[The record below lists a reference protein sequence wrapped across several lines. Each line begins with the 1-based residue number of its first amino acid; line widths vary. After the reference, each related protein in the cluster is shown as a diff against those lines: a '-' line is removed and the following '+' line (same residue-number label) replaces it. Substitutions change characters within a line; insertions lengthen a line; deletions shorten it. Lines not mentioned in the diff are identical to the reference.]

1 MGRAAWLPV
10 CLSLAAC
17 GGYTQN
23 HQRGL
28 IFVGGATAFIGA
40 IITADGAYCDES
52 TTRAGDCEGDDAD
65 LVAGVGTMLVG
76 AGLLTLGLL
85 LQPKP

>member
-1 MGRAAWLPV
+1 MPRAVALITA
-10 CLSLAAC
+10 LSLAAC

-28 IFVGGATAFIGA
+28 IFVGGATAFIGT
-40 IITADGAYCDES
+40 IITLDGAYCDES
-52 TTRAGDCEGDDAD
+52 TTQAGDCEGDDAD

-85 LQPKP
+85 LQPK